1 MKPRNYIKTVC
12 LSMALILVSCACDK
26 SRQERTFTE
35 ELNKMLAWPEGG
47 SYSDEAMQSVFDFI
61 KEKPQSLEYGFEEK
75 LSHIRIATSEDGNVR
90 AYSVE
95 RCGFEGNPSLGFE
108 CKTLLQ
114 YRSNGKVFCEEI
126 ENFNGYITRICH
138 IDSDKYYLLEDFQG
152 SMHQGT
158 CETYNFYV
166 YEIENNELRKVKG
179 AFASKD
185 SVSDNLELSWD
196 DQGGSLTFNEGI
208 NDSVFIYS
216 RLRKELYVLK
226 GMPLIDNP
234 LKYRQY
240 NWNKRRFELQK
251 YDEPVEFCND
261 KYFIRIE
268 QQSEDDWTYKCW
280 NGGVKEGS
288 PDLVI
293 KNGTKQIWSY
303 SNTLISHDEWRTDD
317 ESSPLGEKYIFFNN
331 GYRYECYH
339 GWRNGMQH
347 EELFVYDPEEN
358 LIYSGDFRWVSQP

>member
-1 MKPRNYIKTVC
+1 
-12 LSMALILVSCACDK
+12 MALILVSCGCDK

-35 ELNKMLAWPEGG
+35 ELIKMLAWPEDGT
-47 SYSDEAMQSVFDFI
+47 YSDKAMQSAFDFI
-61 KEKPQSLEYGFEEK
+61 KENPQSLEYEFEEK

-95 RCGFEGNPSLGFE
+95 RCGFGGNPSLGFE

-138 IDSDKYYLLEDFQG
+138 IDSDKYYLLEDYQG
-152 SMHQGT
+152 SIHQGT
-158 CETYNFYV
+158 YETYNFYV
-166 YEIENNELRKVKG
+166 YKIENNELRKVKG

-240 NWNKRRFELQK
+240 NWNKRCFELQK

-280 NGGVKEGS
+280 NGGQKQGK

-293 KNGTKQIWSY
+293 EKGTKEYWLY
-303 SNTLISHDEWRTDD
+303 DNTLISHDEWWTDD
-317 ESSPLGEKYIFFNN
+317 ESSPLGEKYTFFNK
-331 GYRYECYH
+331 GYRYEYYH
-339 GWRNGMQH
+339 GWSRGGQLEM
-347 EELFVYDPEEN
+347 LYVYDSGEN
-358 LIYSGDFRWVSQP
+358 LLYYGNFEPVQD